1 VGQGTNSTLLNGVPV
16 RVWRTLNGFP
26 PDYYEPSDK
35 ASKSKEKNNEIFH
48 FIFCSC
54 SLGDRRNNQRMKQN
68 LNNKWNSRLM
78 NTWGM

>member
-1 VGQGTNSTLLNGVPV
+1 LGQEHKQLPFKYGSSLFEI
-16 RVWRTLNGFP
+16 WRSKWIPT
-26 PDYYEPSDK
+26 DYYEPSDK

-48 FIFCSC
+48 FIFALVRLDS
-54 SLGDRRNNQRMKQN
+54 NNQRMKQN

>member
-1 VGQGTNSTLLNGVPV
+1 LPFKYGSSLV
-16 RVWRTLNGFP
+16 RDLAYSKWIPT
-26 PDYYEPSDK
+26 DYYEPSDK

-48 FIFCSC
+48 FIFTIV
-54 SLGDRRNNQRMKQN
+54 LGNKRNNQRMKQN